1 MAAKYHEERS
11 GNDMKEKVKILSI
24 NTKKK
29 GRKSKTSNES
39 GKSMGDYM
47 EELAPGMYS
56 FSEVYACDAIKEV
69 ETLRPEII
77 WILQDALM
85 DSSGLV
91 KEIKSIHPA
100 VAIFVM
106 LFGVADDEQELMK
119 KYSDLGAY
127 KCYFLQPLVLD
138 TLAHDMYVALNLE

>member
-1 MAAKYHEERS
+1 
-11 GNDMKEKVKILSI
+11 MKEKVKILSI

-85 DSSGLV
+85 DS
-91 KEIKSIHPA
+91 
-100 VAIFVM
+100 
-106 LFGVADDEQELMK
+106 
-119 KYSDLGAY
+119 
-127 KCYFLQPLVLD
+127 
-138 TLAHDMYVALNLE
+138 